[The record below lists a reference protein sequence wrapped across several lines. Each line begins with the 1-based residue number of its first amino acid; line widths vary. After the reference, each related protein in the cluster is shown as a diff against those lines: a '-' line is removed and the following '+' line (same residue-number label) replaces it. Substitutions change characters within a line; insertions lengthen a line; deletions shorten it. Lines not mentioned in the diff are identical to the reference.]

1 MAFNDNAVFTASTGY
16 VYIAPVGTAAPT
28 PEQLADFD
36 PDVFGAKSTKV
47 TVSGN
52 PTGGTFTL
60 TAGSDTTAAL
70 KYDASAAAVQSALEK
85 LKSVGTG
92 GVAVSGSAKDGY
104 VVSFIG
110 ENFGKDVKLTGS
122 GDKLTGGTTPS
133 VKVATT
139 DSGDALGWE
148 PIGHTGQDDLPEFGY
163 DGGDTETKGSWQ
175 KKTLKEIVSEAP
187 VDYVTVKALQFDS
200 KTMELYYGKN
210 ASKTPGV
217 FAIDDAG
224 QSGVERAVMIVVV
237 DGSFKI
243 AFTAAKASIRRDE
256 SISLSTEDF
265 SVLPLRATFVK
276 HPGRHLFEWTAPA
289 ES

>member
-16 VYIAPVGTAAPT
+16 VYVGPVGTAAPT

-36 PDVFGAKSTKV
+36 PDTFGAKSSKV
-47 TVSGN
+47 TISGN

-60 TAGSDTTAAL
+60 TAGSSTTTPL
-70 KYDASAAAVQSALEK
+70 KHDATAAAVQAALEK
-85 LKSVGTG
+85 LSGIGSG

-104 VVSFIG
+104 TVSFIG
-110 ENFGKDVKLTGS
+110 ENFGKDVKLTAAGES
-122 GDKLTGGTTPS
+122 LTGGTSPA
-133 VKVATT
+133 VKVATADGGT
-139 DSGDALGWE
+139 ALGWE

-187 VDYVTVKALQFDS
+187 VDYVTVKALQFDE

-210 ASKTPGV
+210 ASKTKGV

-224 QSGVERAVMIVVV
+224 QSGVERAVMIVIV
-237 DGSFKI
+237 DGPFKI
-243 AFTAAKASIRRDE
+243 AFTAAKASVRRDE

-289 ES
+289 AA

>member
-16 VYIAPVGTAAPT
+16 VYIGPVGTAAPT

-36 PDVFGAKSTKV
+36 PDTFGAKSIKV
-47 TVSGN
+47 TISGN

-60 TAGSDTTAAL
+60 SVGSDTTGPL
-70 KYDASAAAVQSALEK
+70 KHDSTAAAVQAALEK
-85 LKSVGTG
+85 LSGIGSG
-92 GVAVSGSAKDGY
+92 GVAVSGDAKNGY
-104 VVSFIG
+104 TVSFIG
-110 ENFGKDVKLTGS
+110 ENFGKDVKLTAA
-122 GDKLTGGTTPS
+122 GDSLTGGSTPS
-133 VKVATT
+133 VKVEAT
-139 DSGDALGWE
+139 DGGSILGWE

-187 VDYVTVKALQFDS
+187 VDYVTIKALQFDE

-224 QSGVERAVMIVVV
+224 QSGVERAVMIVIV
-237 DGSFKI
+237 DGPFKI
-243 AFTAAKASIRRDE
+243 AFTAAKASVRRDE